1 MSCMQHRELHRGD
14 THRQQRGSAAEE
26 GLLPGGVH
34 QCVLLALLDC
44 GARERDVA
52 GKLLRGQ
59 RLARQRGLVDL
70 VRSRGQGSWSDRVS
84 RT

>member
-1 MSCMQHRELHRGD
+1 MSAARKD
-14 THRQQRGSAAEE
+14 AHRQQRGGASEE

-34 QCVLLALLDC
+34 QRVLLALLDG

-70 VRSRGQGSWSDRVS
+70 LRSRTGGRTERSDKIPLN
-84 RT
+84 